1 MPLTFKREIN
11 EQHLNDVME
20 DMCEM
25 YYDIRKIEENMSKLQ
40 SNILEL
46 RLHMLSSNRILWNI
60 VHNINT
66 TKIHRHRKHK

>member
-1 MPLTFKREIN
+1 
-11 EQHLNDVME
+11 
-20 DMCEM
+20 MCEM

-46 RLHMLSSNRILWNI
+46 RLRMLSSNRILWNI

-66 TKIHRHRKHK
+66 TQKHRNKKHK